1 MNGKKIKLIVLIIF
15 CLIFLFPKV
24 GMSLIEVFH
33 GNDPIGD
40 RGWAPGSVEM
50 ANLATRTGYWVGPPF
65 GGGEYHFLYR
75 CESTDDFNQALKTFA
90 AIGAGK
96 LELVVRNGPE
106 YSFWL
111 KENEEELSKPENRID
126 WTFTVWNPESWNR
139 LYNNPRSFFSSDH
152 PNFKKPV
159 ATPRVDVYIGRG
171 SIVWEDVKIPKNLV
185 VIDKRPGSI
194 SPKFADKGLV
204 HGKVFD
210 IATGK
215 PIAGAKITLA
225 KREGHRNWKEVMHGK
240 TDEQGFCQISK
251 IPLGYYEIRVGAE
264 GYVPRKQANYDNKRP
279 EYHQFKIGL
288 ARPSYVK
295 GTVTDQA
302 GNPIEGVNISA
313 TNIVGPDGFGY
324 QCAGDRAVT
333 TDKQGRF
340 EIRSLPEGTMSI
352 RCRGKLLHLKNSIFE
367 RYSIPS
373 DQIRLTMTGTGTI
386 RGKVVDKDGKRP
398 LGEIHLNI
406 DPASEERLGKWGSA
420 GRLSEDGTF
429 DISGIPPGEYI
440 IGTRP
445 NPSRS
450 YYKPNTIKITV
461 EAGKTYELEIIHAE
475 QKLRR

>member
-1 MNGKKIKLIVLIIF
+1 MNSKRIKLIVLIIF

-40 RGWAPGSVEM
+40 RGWASGSVEM
-50 ANLATRTGYWVGPPF
+50 ANLATRTGYWIGPPF

-75 CESTDDFNQALKTFA
+75 CENTGEFNQALKTFA
-90 AIGAGK
+90 AIRANK
-96 LELVVRNGPE
+96 LELVIHNGPE
-106 YSFWL
+106 YSSWTSKGDNERA
-111 KENEEELSKPENRID
+111 KEENRID
-126 WTFTVWNPESWNR
+126 WTFTVWNPESWDR
-139 LYNNPRSFFSSDH
+139 LLNNPRSFFLSDH

-159 ATPRVDVYIGRG
+159 AAPRVDVYIGGG
-171 SIVWEDVKIPKNLV
+171 SIVWKDVKIPKNLV
-185 VIDKRPGSI
+185 VIDKRPSSV
-194 SPKFADKGLV
+194 SPKFAGKGLV

-210 IATGK
+210 MATGE
-215 PIAGAKITLA
+215 PIAGAQITLA
-225 KREGHRNWKEVMHGK
+225 KREDYRNWKEVMHGK
-240 TDEQGFCQISK
+240 TDEQGFCQIPK

-264 GYVPRKQANYDNKRP
+264 GYVTRKQANYDNKRP
-279 EYHQFKIGL
+279 EYHQFNLGL
-288 ARPSYVK
+288 ARPSYIK
-295 GTVTDQA
+295 GIVTDQA

-324 QCAGDRAVT
+324 QCAGDRDVI

-340 EIRSLPEGTMSI
+340 EIRSLPKGTMSI
-352 RCRGKLLHLKNSIFE
+352 RCRGKSLHLKNSIFE

-373 DQIRLTMTGTGTI
+373 DKIKLTMTGTGTI

-398 LGEIHLNI
+398 AGGIILELE
-406 DPASEERLGKWGSA
+406 PAGGNKPGTWGYS
-420 GRLSEDGTF
+420 GHLSEDGTF

-440 IGTRP
+440 IGTHP

-461 EAGKTYELEIIHAE
+461 IAGETYELEIIHAE

>member
-1 MNGKKIKLIVLIIF
+1 MTSKRNKLIILIIF
-15 CLIFLFPKV
+15 CIVFLFPKL
-24 GMSLIEVFH
+24 GMSLIEVFY

-40 RGWAPGSVEM
+40 CGWAPGSVEM
-50 ANLATRTGYWVGPPF
+50 ANLATRTGYWIGPPF

-75 CESTDDFNQALKTFA
+75 CENTDEFNQALKTFA
-90 AIGAGK
+90 AIRAGK

-139 LYNNPRSFFSSDH
+139 LYKSPRSFLYSDL
-152 PNFKKPV
+152 PNFKKPI
-159 ATPRVDVYIGRG
+159 AAPRVDVYIGPG
-171 SIVWEDVKIPKNLV
+171 PIVWKDVKIPKNLV
-185 VIDKRPGSI
+185 LIDKRPGSI
-194 SPKFADKGLV
+194 SPKFAGKGLV
-204 HGKVFD
+204 RGRVFD
-210 IATGK
+210 MATGE

-225 KREGHRNWKEVMHGK
+225 KREDYRNWKEVMHGK
-240 TDEQGFCQISK
+240 TDEQGFCQIPK
-251 IPLGYYEIRVGAE
+251 IPLGYYEVRVGAE
-264 GYVPRKQANYDNKRP
+264 GYVPRKQADYNNKRP
-279 EYHQFKIGL
+279 EYHQFNLGL
-288 ARPSYVK
+288 ASPSYVK
-295 GTVTDQA
+295 GIVTDQT

-324 QCAGDRAVT
+324 QCVGDRAVT

-340 EIRSLPEGTMSI
+340 EIRSLPKGMMSI
-352 RCRGKLLHLKNSIFE
+352 RCRGKSLHLKNSIFE

-406 DPASEERLGKWGSA
+406 DPAVEERLGKWGSS

-429 DISGIPPGEYI
+429 DISGVPPGEYI
-440 IGTRP
+440 ISTRP

-450 YYKPNTIKITV
+450 YYKPNTKKITV
-461 EAGKTYELEIIHAE
+461 KAGETYELEIIHAE